1 MSEKQSEQILRGSM
15 RGPVSYAVLADV
27 VLVLVFAISG
37 RSSHAEALSPGGV
50 LTTAWPFLAALALGW
65 LASRSWR
72 APLLIWPHGVSIWAI
87 TVIGGMALRIASGE
101 TAAAPFILVATIVLG
116 IFLLGHRLLA
126 GLLLRRLRK
135 QSTSAGLM
143 R

>member
-1 MSEKQSEQILRGSM
+1 MSEKQSEPALRSST
-15 RGPVSYAVLADV
+15 RGPAAYAFAADV
-27 VLVLVFAISG
+27 ILVLVFAISG

-72 APLLIWPHGVSIWAI
+72 APLLLWPHGISVWAI

-126 GLLLRRLRK
+126 GLVLRRGRK
-135 QSTSAGLM
+135 QSRSATLM